1 MQHQPLIPDSGL
13 KGSSWKPRGH
23 IDQPDI
29 FGYDPLSAAA
39 EEGMLEVVKIL
50 CRNRANVHLGSDSE
64 VGEDSV
70 RNFKDPSRSLKIVV
84 QMIGLML
91 F

>member
-1 MQHQPLIPDSGL
+1 
-13 KGSSWKPRGH
+13 
-23 IDQPDI
+23 
-29 FGYDPLSAAA
+29 
-39 EEGMLEVVKIL
+39 MLEVVKIL